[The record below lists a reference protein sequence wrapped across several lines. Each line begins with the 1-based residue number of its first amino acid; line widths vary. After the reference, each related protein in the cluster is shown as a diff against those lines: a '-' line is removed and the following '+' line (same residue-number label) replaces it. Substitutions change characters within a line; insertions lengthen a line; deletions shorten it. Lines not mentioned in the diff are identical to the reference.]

1 METLK
6 NIFRVIYLFAFFLP
20 LLLVFIFPSFLVRV
34 EIPYKLENSPY
45 IENALYINIDR
56 DELFS
61 PSIKNFFRNIF
72 NSTFNQ
78 FYYKVC
84 FLNNVQIE
92 IPNERIEKPQVT
104 LRFFKNNIN
113 VPYKSIDVD
122 EGQYGCHVFNIED
135 SISFSLHLDTVLLV
149 KDVPDKI
156 DIKPDILPDPDKTT
170 IEPLPI
176 YRIQNVVLFLIAWY
190 SLLILLRKIINEV
203 SEGTK
208 YFLVRL
214 INNFYNNMEE
224 ENKPQTAHL
233 DSEQARQEQEKKDLK
248 IEVLEKVSS
257 LATAGFGLVAALAWN
272 DAIKAMFDKLF
283 PQPGGNLIALTSY
296 ALIITII
303 VVIITIQL
311 GRLVNLA
318 KKQLGK
324 GKNQEDN

>member
-1 METLK
+1 M
-6 NIFRVIYLFAFFLP
+6 
-20 LLLVFIFPSFLVRV
+20 
-34 EIPYKLENSPY
+34 
-45 IENALYINIDR
+45 
-56 DELFS
+56 
-61 PSIKNFFRNIF
+61 
-72 NSTFNQ
+72 
-78 FYYKVC
+78 
-84 FLNNVQIE
+84 
-92 IPNERIEKPQVT
+92 
-104 LRFFKNNIN
+104 
-113 VPYKSIDVD
+113 PYKSIDVD